1 MIDNIGGI
9 LSFWNFKE
17 YSSSKSPQA
26 ITEYSLYTDAHVTG
40 ALTEGCE
47 PYVFLNLM
55 AMGKEPGVICE
66 SAALRIYWYATENRT
81 YGVKTDTSKYHG
93 GSISD
98 EIAALASLRLG
109 IRLKA
114 GGITRIFDGYT
125 QDPLGRPQAASDFI
139 PQLAVR
145 AKRLV
150 LPNVIKS
157 ANLGDLVD
165 LKALQNIN
173 EVQYVSLVRAARLY
187 QDALW
192 IAESEPSLAWLML
205 VSTIETAANQWSADE
220 TSPTEKLRESR
231 PDLAKLLIENGGE
244 SLLMQ
249 VAEQIVPSLGATQKF
264 IKFCL
269 EFMPPPPERPIEWA
283 QIKWTKTSFREI
295 LSTLYKYR
303 SDALHG
309 GTPFPEPMC
318 RAPELLSPEQ
328 GIPEKGCLSLAVHT
342 LGASWQ
348 SQDLPVNMNTF
359 NYIVNGVLNN
369 WWLSLVGL
377 KGKN

>member
-17 YSSSKSPQA
+17 YSSCKTPQA
-26 ITEYSLYTDAHVTG
+26 ITEYSLYTDAHIIG
-40 ALTEGCE
+40 ELTEGCE
-47 PYVFLNLM
+47 PYVFLNTI
-55 AMGKEPGVICE
+55 ATEKEAGVASE
-66 SAALRIYWYATENRT
+66 SAVLRIYWYTAENRA
-81 YGVKTDTSKYHG
+81 YEVRTDTSKYHG
-93 GSISD
+93 GWVSD

-125 QDPLGRPQAASDFI
+125 QDPLGRPRSTDKLI
-139 PQLAVR
+139 PQLAIR

-157 ANLGDLVD
+157 ADLGKLVD
-165 LKALQNIN
+165 LKVLQNLN
-173 EVQYVSLVRAARLY
+173 EEQYVSLVRAARLY

-205 VSTIETAANQWSADE
+205 ISAVETAANQWLADE
-220 TSPTEKLRESR
+220 VSPSEKLRESK
-231 PDLAKLLIENGGE
+231 PELAKLLIESGGE
-244 SLLMQ
+244 NLLVK
-249 VAEQIVPSLGATQKF
+249 VAEEIAPSLGATSKF

-269 EFMPPPPERPIEWA
+269 KFMPDPPTERPIKWA
-283 QIKWTKTSFREI
+283 QIKWTKTNLREI
-295 LSTLYKYR
+295 LGTLYKYR

-318 RAPELLSPEQ
+318 RAPELLPIEQ

-342 LGASWQ
+342 LGASWE
-348 SQDLPVNMNTF
+348 SKDLPMNMNTF
-359 NYIVNGVLNN
+359 NYIVYGVLNN
-369 WWLSLVGL
+369 WWSSLVT
-377 KGKN
+377 